1 MIRWLA
7 FKAFMKKGWV
17 WVKTYWYL
25 PVSALWMVV
34 TWFFFRQKAAMMIEN
49 FKETREAHK
58 KEIDIINKSKEEEVN
73 IIKEKIEKSV
83 ERNRKAEEEYRKT
96 TEAIDKHASERAELL
111 KLEDLEILAGE
122 LKKLVKG
129 ERK

>member
-1 MIRWLA
+1 
-7 FKAFMKKGWV
+7 
-17 WVKTYWYL
+17 
-25 PVSALWMVV
+25 
-34 TWFFFRQKAAMMIEN
+34 MMIEN

-83 ERNRKAEEEYRKT
+83 ERNRKTEEEYRKT
-96 TEAIDKHASERAELL
+96 TEAIDKHAGERAELL
-111 KLEDLEILAGE
+111 KLEDLETLAGE